1 MSDMEVKGNQRC
13 QLLSAKALAKMLS
26 LSVRSIW
33 RLRASGKLPEPV
45 QIGGAVRWRQQDIE
59 RWEVMGCP
67 KRKEF
72 EASKDIV
79 E

>member
-1 MSDMEVKGNQRC
+1 MSTAECKSTGKNAV
-13 QLLSAKALAKMLS
+13 
-26 LSVRSIW
+26 VIRSIW

-45 QIGGAVRWRQQDIE
+45 QIGGAIRWRQQDIE

-67 KRKEF
+67 NQKEF
-72 EASKDIV
+72 EASKGIV